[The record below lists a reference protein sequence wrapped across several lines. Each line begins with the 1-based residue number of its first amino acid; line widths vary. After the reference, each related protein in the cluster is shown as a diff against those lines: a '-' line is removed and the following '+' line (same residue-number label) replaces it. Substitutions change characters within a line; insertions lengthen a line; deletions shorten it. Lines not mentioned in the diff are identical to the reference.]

1 MNISA
6 SHRSPGNT
14 RNAMSLLSTVQSFVA
29 NSKYLEA
36 TDVTRQLK
44 RAFPHDTFIIALNVQ
59 TEKLHL
65 AKGPEEAASV
75 LRSIVPIIQKAM
87 DSLQNNSESSQSG
100 DTDVESQKR
109 SALAQVKA
117 QYRSHAEEH
126 LKLGDYDGAIAEMH
140 RILVIDPDD
149 TVAVTF
155 IEKVAE
161 LKSVRGVHSGGLTQD
176 QVQYEPMPASLNE
189 LMSKSSVEFDS
200 ILAKASPALESA
212 SARVSKGALKE
223 MPKRVAQ
230 NKATGKSKKNSKTQ
244 LLLGSAFFIILAIVV
259 SYFLTTANQPENNLP
274 QEKTQAQTT
283 NLVQQSGTAGSTQ
296 SRDAVAEAAA
306 GVPHSVS
313 ASTTTQQA
321 TDSLTHRGNE

>member
-1 MNISA
+1 M
-6 SHRSPGNT
+6 
-14 RNAMSLLSTVQSFVA
+14 
-29 NSKYLEA
+29 
-36 TDVTRQLK
+36 
-44 RAFPHDTFIIALNVQ
+44 
-59 TEKLHL
+59 
-65 AKGPEEAASV
+65 
-75 LRSIVPIIQKAM
+75 
-87 DSLQNNSESSQSG
+87 
-100 DTDVESQKR
+100 
-109 SALAQVKA
+109 KA